1 MIDQELGQSSQNT
14 GLAPVAYFYC
24 SRSNAEPQ
32 RSDPDEILR
41 SIARQLSGTNE
52 YLPVRERAKLK
63 YDHLGKPMSGVRKL
77 SLEESVELILE
88 LLEENPATIVIDAL
102 DECDPN
108 RRHELFESLDK
119 IVQRSTNVVKVFI
132 SSRNDGD
139 IVCRL
144 ANSPNI
150 YIDSTLN
157 GEDMER
163 FISIEVT
170 KAIHLKRILGGHVS
184 YALEKRIVETLSHGA
199 QGMYVYVNSLIL
211 FFKATHMMIGS
222 VG

>member
-1 MIDQELGQSSQNT
+1 VIDRELEQSSQNPS
-14 GLAPVAYFYC
+14 LAPVAYFYC

-32 RSDPDEILR
+32 RSDPDEVLR

-52 YLPVRERAKLK
+52 YYPIRKRARMK
-63 YDHLGKPMSGVRKL
+63 YDYLSKSTSGARKL

-88 LLEENPATIVIDAL
+88 LAEENPATIVIDAL
-102 DECDPN
+102 DECDPT
-108 RRHELFESLDK
+108 RRHELFESLDE

-157 GEDMER
+157 GEDMRR
-163 FISIEVT
+163 FISLEVT
-170 KAIHLKRILGGHVS
+170 KAIHLKRILGGQVS
-184 YALEKRIVETLSHGA
+184 YSLEKRIVDTLSQGA
-199 QGMYVYVNSLIL
+199 QGMYVYVDSLFL
-211 FFKATHMMIGS
+211 FLKRTYMMTGF